1 MAKEKALLTLQFHIY
16 TQEEL
21 EQILAACKNEY
32 LDGEAFLWRAVEEY
46 LINHGY

>member
-16 TQEEL
+16 LQEEL
-21 EQILAACKNEY
+21 EQILDACRAEN
-32 LDGEAFLWRAVEEY
+32 LDGEGFLWKAVEEY